1 MRGPR
6 RTGRFVPCQSLFL
19 TPAADSF
26 SYFDAHLACIL
37 FATKTPSRPSWPS
50 TTACAR
56 STNVS
61 GGASLPTYFTGRVS
75 TCFVFSS
82 CWLIMKLMLLPS
94 LWMDLGTTSLDAF
107 ILLG

>member
-37 FATKTPSRPSWPS
+37 LATNTPSLPSWPS

-75 TCFVFSS
+75 TFVVFSCCS
-82 CWLIMKLMLLPS
+82 LMRNIMFVASHLYVPGHK
-94 LWMDLGTTSLDAF
+94 GTSV
-107 ILLG
+107 